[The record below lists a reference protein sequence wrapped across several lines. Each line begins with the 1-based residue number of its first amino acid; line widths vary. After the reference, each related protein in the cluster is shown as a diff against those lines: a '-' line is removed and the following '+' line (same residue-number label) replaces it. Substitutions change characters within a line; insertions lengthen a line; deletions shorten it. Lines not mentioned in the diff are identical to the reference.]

1 MLQKPKP
8 CGVKKQT
15 EAARKS
21 CIRSVS
27 GQVSQKADSFDNL
40 PGSKLFSKLFPRIVR
55 EPT

>member
-21 CIRSVS
+21 CTWSVS
-27 GQVSQKADSFDNL
+27 GQVSQKQTPLTIYQAQNYLASFSQGL
-40 PGSKLFSKLFPRIVR
+40 
-55 EPT
+55 